1 MDLSVEYLGLKLA
14 HPAPPAAA
22 LAAGHELGTVRA
34 LEDAGAPAIVMRSLF
49 EEQLTQEQLSTFMA
63 TEVTRASRR
72 RPRACFR
79 SRPTTAGPGPYLEHC
94 GRSARR

>member
-14 HPAPPAAA
+14 HPLLPGASP
-22 LAAGHELGTVRA
+22 LADELGTVRA

-49 EEQLTQEQLSTFMA
+49 EEQLTPEKLSTFMA
-63 TEVTRASRR
+63 AEGHQSSRR

-79 SRPTTAGPGPYLEHC
+79 SRPTTGW
-94 GRSARR
+94 ARTGTWSS